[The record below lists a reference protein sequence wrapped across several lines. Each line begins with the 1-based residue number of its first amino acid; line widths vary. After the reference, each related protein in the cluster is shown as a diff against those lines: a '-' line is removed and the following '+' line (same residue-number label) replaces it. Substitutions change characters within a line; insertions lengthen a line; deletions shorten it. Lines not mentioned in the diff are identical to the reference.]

1 MKLGEYEINQIYNE
15 DSYEAIKK
23 LPDKCID
30 CIYTDVPYLYQKGGA
45 SSTLLGQRMV
55 KMRETLSDIS
65 DGFDYIIMDDF
76 IRVMKK
82 INIFIWCSKAQILD
96 IMNYFSK
103 FNVNYEILVWCKE
116 NPVPKN
122 NSWLSDIEYCLFF
135 REKCFPL
142 NEGYYLKSKYYVSP
156 LNKSDKD
163 LFNHPTIKPLELVKR
178 HLLHATN
185 PNDIV
190 ADFFLGSGTTCVGAM
205 ETGRNY
211 IGFEIDKDYFQI
223 AQDRL
228 NGLTQQDRKKKDNGQ
243 IDIFDFIEE

>member
-1 MKLGEYEINQIYNE
+1 MKLGKYEINKIYNE
-15 DSYEAIKK
+15 DSYEAIKNI
-23 LPDKCID
+23 PDKSID

-190 ADFFLGSGTTCVGAM
+190 ADFFLGSGTTCVGAK
-205 ETGRNY
+205 ELGRNY

-228 NGLTQQDRKKKDNGQ
+228 NGLTQQDRKKKDDGQ
-243 IDIFDFIEE
+243 IDIFDLIEE

>member
-1 MKLGEYEINQIYNE
+1 MKLGKYEINKIYNE
-15 DSYEAIKK
+15 DSYEAIKNI
-23 LPDKCID
+23 PDKSID

-178 HLLHATN
+178 HLLHATK

-211 IGFEIDKDYFQI
+211 IGFEIDKSYFQI

-228 NGLTQQDRKKKDNGQ
+228 NGLTQQDRKIKDNGQ
-243 IDIFDFIEE
+243 IDIFDFIK

>member
-190 ADFFLGSGTTCVGAM
+190 ADFFLGSGTTCVGAK
-205 ETGRNY
+205 ELGRNY

-228 NGLTQQDRKKKDNGQ
+228 NGLTQQDRKKKDDGQ
-243 IDIFDFIEE
+243 IDIFDLIEE

>member
-1 MKLGEYEINQIYNE
+1 MKLGKYEINKIYNE
-15 DSYEAIKK
+15 DSYEAIKNI
-23 LPDKCID
+23 PDKSID

-76 IRVMKK
+76 IRVMKR

-178 HLLHATN
+178 HLLHATK

-228 NGLTQQDRKKKDNGQ
+228 NGLTQQDRKIKDNGQ
-243 IDIFDFIEE
+243 IDIFDFIK